1 MAGTMIPD
9 EMVVKATNGRWF
21 TKEEVQNFK
30 LKSTL
35 QCPTYSVCDLCFG
48 SGPVHMFCQKCKKE
62 KSEIYYCEE
71 KGKVP
76 GR

>member
-1 MAGTMIPD
+1 MSVLRNSKGHVYIVREYKEEMAGTMIPV

-30 LKSTL
+30 LKSTP

-48 SGPVHMFCQKCKKE
+48 SGPLLF
-62 KSEIYYCEE
+62 
-71 KGKVP
+71 
-76 GR
+76 